1 MVEMTPTQQKISF
14 RKGNV
19 ILVFKYKIFAEKRNT
34 FILATVAGTIINE
47 LKLKQKK

>member
-1 MVEMTPTQQKISF
+1 MTSTHQKKRF

-19 ILVFKYKIFAEKRNT
+19 ILVFKYTIFVEKRNT

-47 LKLKQKK
+47 IKLKQNK